1 MSKSTLAAEVDALQG
16 NAAFISEFLD
26 VPIFDIRPRV
36 ETEEEKKTVSDL
48 PKESAKTALV
58 SLVETSKTEKVEIL
72 APTAVPK
79 VVMPKMAE
87 VQLIKRNY
95 AGKYVIW
102 TPEKPAPEERILI
115 KKIIE
120 AVGISAANLV
130 LENDTNPEA
139 ADWSSSAFVFA
150 FDITTVPGELHQLLE
165 WQGTRL
171 LKTCSLKMLN
181 ADLNQKKALWLSLK
195 QAFKI

>member
-26 VPIFDIRPRV
+26 VPIFDLRPRAV
-36 ETEEEKKTVSDL
+36 TEEEKKPESDL
-48 PKESAKTALV
+48 PKESAKTTLV
-58 SLVETSKTEKVEIL
+58 SLVETSKTEKVEIP
-72 APTAVPK
+72 ASTAIPK
-79 VVMPKMAE
+79 VIMPKMAE

-120 AVGISAANLV
+120 AVGISAAELV

-139 ADWSSSAFVFA
+139 ADWSSSPFVFA
-150 FDITTVPGELHQLLE
+150 FDITTVPGELHQLIE
-165 WQGTRL
+165 WRSTRL